1 MATTKYKTTK
11 IPGGLFFSSVIEG
24 GTVANGHNKMQKYK
38 VQDGVFVNVMERGS
52 NGGMSYSIASNG
64 FLLAKPL
71 KKYCNK

>member
-11 IPGGLFFSSVIEG
+11 IPGGLFSSVIEG
-24 GTVANGHNKMQKYK
+24 GRAANGHNEMQKYK